1 VLRRPERLLRI
12 RTHASN
18 FCEELDVTKG
28 KPKSKSARRNAESP
42 ADAAACVCGVN
53 KDPAQTRDGVGP
65 GAHAVGVDASIKA
78 ANLKHLKRIEG
89 QVRGIAAMIE
99 EDRYCA
105 DIIQQ
110 AAAVQESL
118 RSVAKNLLK
127 NHLRHCAADALHEPG
142 KKREDMIEE
151 VLSLVGRIAR

>member
-1 VLRRPERLLRI
+1 M
-12 RTHASN
+12 AKAKAKSN
-18 FCEELDVTKG
+18 I
-28 KPKSKSARRNAESP
+28 ARRSAESP
-42 ADAAACVCGVN
+42 ANAAACACRVSQNAAKTG
-53 KDPAQTRDGVGP
+53 KGIGP
-65 GAHAVGVDASIKA
+65 GAHATGVDEGLKA

-89 QVRGIAAMIE
+89 QVRGIAVMIE

-127 NHLRHCAADALHEPG
+127 NHLRHCAADAMHQQR